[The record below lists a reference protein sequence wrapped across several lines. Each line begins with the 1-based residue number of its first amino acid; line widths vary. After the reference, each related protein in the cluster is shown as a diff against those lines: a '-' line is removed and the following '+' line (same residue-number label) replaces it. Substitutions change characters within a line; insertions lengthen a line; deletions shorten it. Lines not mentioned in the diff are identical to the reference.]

1 MYLFIY
7 NTYSVVINLVLRKV
21 HDVKGSFMI
30 YLPKNWAKNS
40 GIAQIKEIDME
51 ELTDGRL
58 ILSPSSHGINNQNN
72 IAVLSLDL
80 SNSSNYPIKW
90 DFIQK
95 MVIAGYIV
103 GVDKIIIK
111 NNLGLTT
118 SQREEISLLLRN
130 LFGFE
135 ISTEDAESITIQSIG
150 ESTELPL
157 LLSRTFSTV
166 KLMFDATR
174 EAVNS
179 QDTNEISAI
188 VRRDDDVDR
197 FRLLI
202 ERQTHRFLV
211 NHALAPKLGISL
223 IEALHIS
230 QIAKFAER
238 LADHLVQIAEILRE
252 SKLIA
257 TDKTKLTKAFDK
269 TSQIFANTIE
279 LITSKNM
286 EKGFTVFENRQQLQ
300 MEWKEV
306 TIRDNPL
313 LSILIRHLERIVD
326 YCSDIIE
333 IIIDS
338 DIYSEINFGEIE
350 EK

>member
-1 MYLFIY
+1 
-7 NTYSVVINLVLRKV
+7 
-21 HDVKGSFMI
+21 MI
-30 YLPKNWAKNS
+30 YLPKEWAKNS

-58 ILSPSSHGINNQNN
+58 ILSPSSRSSNNQTNMA
-72 IAVLSLDL
+72 ILSLDL
-80 SNSSNYPIKW
+80 NASDNYSIQW
-90 DFIQK
+90 DYIQK
-95 MVIAGYIV
+95 LVIAGYIV

-111 NNLGLTT
+111 NKIGLTT
-118 SQREEISLLLRN
+118 SQREEVSLLLRN

-135 ISTEDAESITIQSIG
+135 ISTEDTESITIQSIG

-174 EAVNS
+174 ESIHS
-179 QDTNEISAI
+179 QDMNEINAI
-188 VRRDDDVDR
+188 IRRDDDVDR

-211 NHALAPKLGISL
+211 NHALASKLGISL
-223 IEALHIS
+223 IESLHIS

-238 LADHLVQIAEILRE
+238 LADHLVQIAELLRE
-252 SKLIA
+252 SNL
-257 TDKTKLTKAFDK
+257 TPDDKTKLIQAFDK
-269 TSQIFANTIE
+269 SLQIFTTTIE

-286 EKGFTVFENRQQLQ
+286 DKGFIIFEKRQELQ
-300 MEWKEV
+300 AEWYEV
-306 TIRDNPL
+306 SIRENPL
-313 LSILIRHLERIVD
+313 LSILFRHLERIID
-326 YCSDIIE
+326 YCTDIIE

-338 DIYSEINFGEIE
+338 DIYSEVNFGEVE